1 MEERRGDVRQL
12 GADDLAQQVLKRAS
26 RDSKVA
32 AGFYFQFSGF
42 LDLRLKS
49 EWLKRFS
56 TGNSQ

>member
-32 AGFYFQFSGF
+32 AGFLFSDPLVFQM
-42 LDLRLKS
+42 
-49 EWLKRFS
+49 
-56 TGNSQ
+56 